1 MKIVRRDGP
10 GRRQRGDTTG
20 PTHPVP
26 RPPAVILGHPDT
38 NVARPVTS
46 QRPDAPPGE
55 RLTFFATAAKGTE
68 GALRDELRELRL
80 RRVRADRGGVHFE
93 GSWAD
98 AWRACLHSAVALRIL
113 HPLGTFDAVGG
124 DGLYEAVRSVDW
136 MPFLTPAH
144 TLAVT
149 AFCRDS
155 ALTHTNFIA
164 QRTKDAIVDPL
175 RERLGAR
182 PSVDRKDPDV
192 HVFVHLVRDRLTV
205 YLDLAGESL
214 HRRGYRANALEAPLK
229 ETLAAAILRLGK
241 FDPERPFV
249 DPMCG
254 SGTLAIEAAM
264 RAEHVAPGL
273 LRPRMGFERW
283 ASFGPEQARAMADM
297 RDRARSAR
305 RPGLAPII
313 AQDVDPQ
320 AVELTRA
327 NARLAG
333 VNVVCRRQP
342 IVDLALSGPPGLI
355 ATNPPFGL
363 RLQADDM
370 LYTEMARV
378 LARQREWDVAVLAG
392 ERAIDRAFRR
402 PDRWQTVFNGDLECR
417 LLMFAGSHRPG

>member
-10 GRRQRGDTTG
+10 GPRRPRTTTQAA
-20 PTHPVP
+20 PADRP
-26 RPPAVILGHPDT
+26 RPAARRPEPGDGEPA
-38 NVARPVTS
+38 S
-46 QRPDAPPGE
+46 SE
-55 RLTFFATAAKGTE
+55 RLAFFATAAKGTE

-80 RRVRADRGGVHFE
+80 RRIRADRGGVHFE
-93 GSWAD
+93 GTWAD
-98 AWRACLHSAVALRIL
+98 AWRACLHSAIALRVL

-124 DGLYEAVRSVDW
+124 DGLYAAVRSLDW
-136 MPFLTPAH
+136 TPYLTPAH

-192 HVFVHLVRDRLTV
+192 HVFVHLVKDRLTV

-229 ETLAAAILRLGK
+229 ETLAAAILRLAG
-241 FDPERPFV
+241 FDPGRPFA

-264 RAEHVAPGL
+264 RAEGVAPGL
-273 LRPRMGFERW
+273 LRRRMGFERW
-283 ASFGPEQARAMADM
+283 ASFGPDEARTMAGM
-297 RDRARSAR
+297 RERAREMR
-305 RPGLAPII
+305 RPAAAPIR
-313 AQDVDPQ
+313 ALDVDPQ
-320 AVELTRA
+320 AVELARA

-333 VNVVCRRQP
+333 VKVDCRRGP
-342 IVDLALSGPPGLI
+342 IAELALSGTSGLI

-363 RLQADDM
+363 RLAASDA
-370 LYTEMARV
+370 LYGEMAQA
-378 LARQREWDVAVLAG
+378 LARHRAWDVAVLAG
-392 ERAIDRAFRR
+392 DRAIERAMPR
-402 PDRWQTVFNGDLECR
+402 PDRWQGVFNGDLPCR
-417 LLMFAGSHRPG
+417 LLMYGGRV

>member
-10 GRRQRGDTTG
+10 GPRQ
-20 PTHPVP
+20 
-26 RPPAVILGHPDT
+26 AK
-38 NVARPVTS
+38 ATS
-46 QRPDAPPGE
+46 QAVPADRPLPTARRPEAKVREPSSGE
-55 RLTFFATAAKGTE
+55 RLFFFATAAKGTE

-98 AWRACLHSAVALRIL
+98 AWRACLHSAVALRVL

-124 DGLYEAVRSVDW
+124 DGLYDAVRSLDW
-136 MPFLTPAH
+136 TPYLTPAH

-175 RERLGAR
+175 RELLGAR

-192 HVFVHLVRDRLTV
+192 HVFIHLVKDRLTV

-229 ETLAAAILRLGK
+229 ETLAAAILRLAGH
-241 FDPERPFV
+241 DPDRPFV

-264 RAEHVAPGL
+264 RAERVAPGL
-273 LRPRMGFERW
+273 LRRRMGFERW
-283 ASFGPEQARAMADM
+283 ASFGPTEAGTMDALRT
-297 RDRARSAR
+297 RAREAR
-305 RPGLAPII
+305 RPVTAPIL
-313 AQDVDPQ
+313 ALDVDPQ
-320 AVELTRA
+320 AVELARA
-327 NARLAG
+327 NALLAG
-333 VNVVCRRQP
+333 VKVECRRQP
-342 IVDLALSGPPGLI
+342 ISDLALSGASGLI

-363 RLQADDM
+363 RLAASDT
-370 LYTEMARV
+370 LYREMADALWRHG
-378 LARQREWDVAVLAG
+378 AWDVAVLAG
-392 ERAIDRAFRR
+392 DRAIERAMPH
-402 PDRWQTVFNGDLECR
+402 PDRWQGVFNGDLACR
-417 LLMFAGSHRPG
+417 LLMYGGRG

>member
-1 MKIVRRDGP
+1 MKIVRREGP
-10 GRRQRGDTTG
+10 GPRAARAHRSAGDRPAEAPRAAPVERGAGLPD
-20 PTHPVP
+20 
-26 RPPAVILGHPDT
+26 PALSREGD
-38 NVARPVTS
+38 S
-46 QRPDAPPGE
+46 GE
-55 RLTFFATAAKGTE
+55 RLAFFATAAKGTE

-93 GSWAD
+93 GGWSD
-98 AWRACLHSAVALRIL
+98 GWRACLHSRIALRIL

-124 DGLYEAVRSVDW
+124 DGLYQAVRSIDW
-136 MPFLTPAH
+136 SRFLTPRT

-149 AFCRDS
+149 AYCRDS

-175 RERLGAR
+175 RERLGER

-192 HVFVHLVRDRLTV
+192 HVFVHLVADRVTV

-229 ETLAAAILRLGK
+229 ETLAAAILRLAK
-241 FDPERPFV
+241 WDPERPFV

-264 RAEHVAPGL
+264 RACRVAPGL

-283 ASFGPEQARAMADM
+283 ASFSSEDARTMAWMRAQAREAA
-297 RDRARSAR
+297 RPAPAAIRA
-305 RPGLAPII
+305 L
-313 AQDVDPQ
+313 DVDPQ

-333 VNVVCRRQP
+333 VRIECVRQP
-342 IVDLALSGPPGLI
+342 IAALALSGEPGLI
-355 ATNPPFGL
+355 ATNPPYGL
-363 RLQADDM
+363 RLATDAA
-370 LYTEMARV
+370 LYPEIAQV
-378 LARQREWDVAVLAG
+378 LLRQQGWDIAVLAG
-392 ERAIDRAFRR
+392 DRAIEQAMPR
-402 PDRWQTVFNGDLECR
+402 PDRWQAVFNGDLECR
-417 LLMFAGSHRPG
+417 LLMYEGRG